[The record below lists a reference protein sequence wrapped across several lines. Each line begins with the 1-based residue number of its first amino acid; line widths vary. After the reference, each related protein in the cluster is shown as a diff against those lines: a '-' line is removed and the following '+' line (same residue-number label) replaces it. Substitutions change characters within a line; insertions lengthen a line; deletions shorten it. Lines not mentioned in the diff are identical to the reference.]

1 MAKGTCFDNLYR
13 RDDIH
18 LAAFT
23 LYIYIYIYIFFF
35 LIWPHQVLAGAPLVT
50 QRVKTL
56 PAVQETRV

>member
-18 LAAFT
+18 LVAFT
-23 LYIYIYIYIFFF
+23 FFIYIYIF
-35 LIWPHQVLAGAPLVT
+35 IWRHQVLAGAPPVT